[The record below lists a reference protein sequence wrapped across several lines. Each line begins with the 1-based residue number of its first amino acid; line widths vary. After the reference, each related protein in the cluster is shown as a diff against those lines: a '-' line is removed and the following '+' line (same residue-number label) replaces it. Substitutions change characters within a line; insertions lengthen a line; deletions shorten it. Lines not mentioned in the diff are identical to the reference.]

1 MATIGARRAGDN
13 DISSPP
19 QGHSKSAVFCGGDGA
34 GTVFR
39 AGAGAGQAGRGA
51 RGRAAGLAGALADPL
66 EAANPGRARPARM
79 GRGLARQRKAAHLDA
94 TVALL
99 HGLGIFDVGRRSAT
113 RRRARLGGKASPD
126 EPGISAIV
134 PCIGSRRL
142 RRLRD
147 RAPPRKAPG
156 SAGVSPACA
165 RSAQTTKKPADD
177 PLRRMLPDTAARS
190 LETQLAGQNKNIRR
204 LREALAPA
212 VRNALE
218 IYPQIG
224 KLSTARWGRRS
235 CATRLIGGSVRR
247 RTRVET
253 VRHAPRPDLE
263 RSAPAGTP
271 LSGGVP
277 CWRNLEDAAFEN
289 PGLIVPLKPL
299 AGRLPRSLAP
309 SDGGDGGGTRHVPHA
324 PQSGFAGVGR
334 RS

>member
-13 DISSPP
+13 DISSPS
-19 QGHSKSAVFCGGDGA
+19 QGHSKNAVFCGGDGV
-34 GTVFR
+34 GTVSR
-39 AGAGAGQAGRGA
+39 AGAGQAGRSA

-79 GRGLARQRKAAHLDA
+79 GRGLARQCKAARLDA

-126 EPGISAIV
+126 EPAISNIA

-142 RRLRD
+142 RPPAPLAGPRS
-147 RAPPRKAPG
+147 APPRKAPG
-156 SAGVSPACA
+156 SAGVSPACT

-177 PLRRMLPDTAARS
+177 PLRRMLPDKAARS
-190 LETQLAGQNKNIRR
+190 LETQLAGQNKNLRR
-204 LREALAPA
+204 LRDALAPT

-247 RTRVET
+247 RTRERPSAT
-253 VRHAPRPDLE
+253 RRGRILSEARRPEPRYP
-263 RSAPAGTP
+263 
-271 LSGGVP
+271 
-277 CWRNLEDAAFEN
+277 AAFH
-289 PGLIVPLKPL
+289 
-299 AGRLPRSLAP
+299 AGEIWRMPRSRIP
-309 SDGGDGGGTRHVPHA
+309 VS
-324 PQSGFAGVGR
+324 
-334 RS
+334 